1 MRKTPTWFL
10 ITFACFFVGIISPI
24 VWKFSFI
31 NNDITS
37 LPEICWSKTFPG
49 KAVSFNKLIPQ
60 TRSPFDNKEVFRE
73 KNDKFYSVFQ
83 EERFE
88 TETLRNGKLY
98 PEIAQASEIYRFFWL
113 RSFHNPIVIRLYSID
128 NKKYIVSKQ
137 ADGRGGYNT
146 EKLVFNKTR
155 KLQDS
160 EWCEFIRLLDEADF
174 WNKEE
179 IEVAKLANDGSFW
192 HLEGVSGQ
200 KYFIAGEQSPQEG
213 KFREACI
220 YLMRISGLNIDE
232 NSEEF
237 Y

>member
-1 MRKTPTWFL
+1 MRKIPTWLL
-10 ITFACFFVGIISPI
+10 ITFACFLVGIISVVI
-24 VWKFSFI
+24 WKVSFSK
-31 NNDITS
+31 NEVES

-49 KAVSFNKLIPQ
+49 KAVSFNKLTPQ
-60 TRSPFDNKEVFRE
+60 TRSPFDNKEFFKE
-73 KNDKFYSVFQ
+73 QNDKFYAAFQ

-88 TETLRNGKLY
+88 TEKLQNGKLY

-113 RSFHNPIVIRLYSID
+113 RTFHSPIIIRIYSKD
-128 NKKYIVSKQ
+128 NEKYIISKQ
-137 ADGRGGYNT
+137 TDGRGGYYAGN
-146 EKLVFNKTR
+146 LVFNKTR
-155 KLQDS
+155 KLEDS
-160 EWCEFIRLLDEADF
+160 EWCEFLRLLDEADF
-174 WNKEE
+174 WNKKE

-200 KYFIAGEQSPQEG
+200 RYFIAGEQSPQES
-213 KFREACI
+213 KFRDACI